1 MTDANGL
8 SVQDN
13 NRADATVIADQGSN
27 GDSGI
32 KVAGPLSEDNRAL
45 VEAKKWAGEDGS
57 IDLNKITEG
66 YRNLETHV
74 SQSLRL
80 PGENATADDW
90 NAFYQKLGRPET
102 ADKYELKLNTEA
114 VPEGFPYD
122 EKSAIEF
129 RTWAHEAGLTPR
141 QAQALHD
148 KFVGYQAGAF
158 TNAQVETAKREGD
171 AHRAIVQEWGEP
183 ETPGYKQNLEL
194 ASRAITQ
201 LGLKAALVE
210 GGALSADGAIRNV
223 AIAKAFAKV
232 GKELYAEDSM
242 ATNATGVLSNPF
254 SDGDNF
260 NLTKQGAL
268 LRSDPRKASALI
280 RAAGKKP
287 ADYGIA

>member
-8 SVQDN
+8 SVEDN

-27 GDSGI
+27 GDG
-32 KVAGPLSEDNRAL
+32 KTWAAGLQAEENRAL
-45 VEAKKWAGEDGS
+45 VEAKQWATPDDALKS
-57 IDLNKITEG
+57 
-66 YRNLETHV
+66 YRELQTHA
-74 SQSLRL
+74 SKGLHL

-90 NAFYQKLGRPET
+90 NAFYSKLGRPEK
-102 ADKYELKLNTEA
+102 ADGYQLKLNAES

-129 RTWAHEAGLTPR
+129 RNWAHEAGLSPR

-148 KFVGYQAGAF
+148 RFVSYQAGSFEASR
-158 TNAQVETAKREGD
+158 ADAIKREGD

-183 ETPGYKQNLEL
+183 DTAGYKQNLEL

-201 LGLKAALVE
+201 LGLKDALVE

-242 ATNATGVLSNPF
+242 ATNANGVLSNPF
-254 SDGDNF
+254 SDGANF
-260 NLTKQGAL
+260 NLTKQGEL
-268 LRSDPRKASALI
+268 IRSDPRKAAALI
-280 RAAGKKP
+280 RAAGKNP
-287 ADYGIA
+287 VDFALS